1 MATIHESARQYE
13 DWLRLQLH
21 GDVVEADLTEKHEK
35 MKANAF
41 VFLRATYW
49 RWAETILDICPDL
62 ATGPQVLAVGDI
74 HLENYGTWRDADGRL
89 VWGVNDFDE
98 AADMPYGLDLVRL
111 ATSAILAGG
120 SSAKAD
126 VIATAIMKGYCRGLD
141 APCPV
146 VLDRDYEWL
155 RELAVVPDKERKKFW
170 KKMAALKREPAP
182 EDYMTAISRCMP
194 ETGLSIETARRS
206 AGVGSLGRPRWVGI
220 TDWRGAPI
228 VREAKALVMSAWS
241 RQHRPGES
249 SIQGAEI
256 ANGRNRPIDPWYKI
270 AGNLVVRR
278 LSPNNRKIE
287 AEGNLSALLSSDM
300 LEAMGLDLANLHSGA
315 EGRAAAIKEDLG
327 KRKSDWLT
335 RSATAAAAATVK
347 EYEEWKLA

>member
-1 MATIHESARQYE
+1 MTTIHESARQYE
-13 DWLRLQLH
+13 DWLRQQLH
-21 GDVVEADLTEKHEK
+21 GDVVEADLAEKHEK

-62 ATGPQVLAVGDI
+62 ASGPQVLAVGDI

-98 AADMPYGLDLVRL
+98 AAEMPYGLDIVRL
-111 ATSAILAGG
+111 ATSAMLAGG
-120 SSAKAD
+120 SSAKPD
-126 VIATAIMKGYCRGLD
+126 DISTAILQGYSRGLD

-182 EDYMTAISRCMP
+182 KDYLAAIAQCMP
-194 ETGLSIETARRS
+194 EAGRTIETARRS

-220 TDWRGAPI
+220 ADWRGAPI
-228 VREAKALVMSAWS
+228 VREAKALVTSAWS

-249 SIQGAEI
+249 SVQGAEI
-256 ANGRNRPIDPWYKI
+256 ANGRNRPIDPWYRI
-270 AGNLVVRR
+270 DGNLVVRR

-287 AEGNLSALLSSDM
+287 AEDNLSSLLSSEM
-300 LEAMGLDLANLHSGA
+300 LEAMGLDLANLHSA
-315 EGRAAAIKEDLG
+315 SEGRADAIKEDLG
-327 KRKSDWLT
+327 KRNVGWIAA
-335 RSATAAAAATVK
+335 SAKAAAASTEK
-347 EYEEWKLA
+347 EYADWKRA